1 MHPLH
6 RSLLAAATLALA
18 LPAAARQ
25 AYPGTPRSR
34 SIPVAANP
42 QAPPT
47 RVTVADLYPDGRPDA
62 AIVAGGGLGLVLAI
76 HGMPTPTVLEL
87 PAQGAVSDAIA
98 LDRANAADEL
108 WVVVSGGPTPGLA
121 RAAVELVDGEPN
133 LRTVGT
139 PLGTWAD
146 VSRLAVWE
154 EGEQVEIAG
163 LVGSL
168 GIVRRAT
175 STAGGLVE
183 GPAIVLHA
191 PASDIRAASYRDP
204 AGVDLL
210 VHVGDSVQVR
220 DPSDGTSLATVT
232 ATAPIRSYAVAYDPV
247 SQRSL
252 LAAVTRAAGAAWS
265 YLEVFPANAPAEAP
279 LALGVGHPRVTL
291 GSILAGGAPDLVAVH
306 TNGPTG
312 FIAFAHV
319 GPGPGTYALTQGAA
333 QAFLFDAPSYPG
345 GPVASDPV
353 TADLDLDGDED
364 VLLLDPA
371 GNLVHEQPNWLIDEI
386 AAAPAVTQVI
396 PYYRH
401 ATVSF
406 QEFFIDYALPAETQ
420 IDPLSVVEV
429 ALWQITEEAEGSIH
443 TYVGGGVFPVSAV
456 GALPDGRIEY
466 STPTPVG
473 SHAVYSG
480 PEATDADYVAALRL
494 LTPDPAD
501 PGRWRFGVES
511 FTAFHHTRTPN
522 PYLPGTYG
530 TGTAG
535 GQTPL
540 PGSVTGQGRGTPP
553 VPPPPSGG

>member
-6 RSLLAAATLALA
+6 RSLLAVVVLGLA

-34 SIPVAANP
+34 SIPLPANP
-42 QAPPT
+42 GAPPS

-62 AIVAGGGLGLVLAI
+62 AIVAGGGLGLVLAV
-76 HGMPTPTVLEL
+76 HGMPTETTLEL
-87 PAQGAVSDAIA
+87 PAGATVSDAIA
-98 LDRANAADEL
+98 LRRAGAADEL
-108 WVVVSGGPTPGLA
+108 WVAVSGGPTPGLA
-121 RAAVELVDGEPN
+121 PAAVTLVDGEPH
-133 LRTVGT
+133 LRIAGT
-139 PLGTWAD
+139 PLGSWAD
-146 VSRLAVWE
+146 VSCLAVWE

-175 STAGGLVE
+175 VTAGVPVE
-183 GPAIVLHA
+183 GPTLALHA

-204 AGVDLL
+204 ALVDLL
-210 VHVGDSVQVR
+210 VHVGGSVQVR
-220 DPSDGTSLATVT
+220 DPANGALLSAIT
-232 ATAPIRSYAVAYDPV
+232 AAAPIRSYAVAYDPV

-252 LAAVTRAAGAAWS
+252 LAAVTRAPGAAWS

-319 GPGPGTYALTQGAA
+319 GPGPGTYALSQGAA
-333 QAFLFDAPSYPG
+333 QGFLFDAPSYPG
-345 GPVASDPV
+345 GAVVSDPV

-386 AAAPAVTQVI
+386 AAAPAVTEVI

-406 QEFFIDYALPAETQ
+406 QEFFIDYALPAETL

-429 ALWQITEEAEGSIH
+429 ALWQITEEAEGSTH
-443 TYVGGGVFPVSAV
+443 TYVGGGIFPLSTV
-456 GALPDGRIEY
+456 GALPDGRLEY

-480 PEATDADYVAALRL
+480 LEATDADYVAALRI

-522 PYLPGTYG
+522 PNQPGTYG

-540 PGSVTGQGRGTPP
+540 PGSQTGRGRGTPP